1 MQVNY
6 IHMYIKV
13 YEYRLMEDKKF
24 QSVSKTKQSALPIY
38 INKFKLILVDDL
50 NYRPWLRAK
59 LDKWLNSDYNM
70 NIAICV
76 QSILL
81 CTCKSTL

>member
-13 YEYRLMEDKKF
+13 YKYRLMEDKEF

-38 INKFKLILVDDL
+38 KQIQINL
-50 NYRPWLRAK
+50 
-59 LDKWLNSDYNM
+59 S
-70 NIAICV
+70 
-76 QSILL
+76 
-81 CTCKSTL
+81 

>member
-13 YEYRLMEDKKF
+13 NEYRLMEDKKF

-38 INKFKLILVDDL
+38 KQIQINL
-50 NYRPWLRAK
+50 
-59 LDKWLNSDYNM
+59 S
-70 NIAICV
+70 
-76 QSILL
+76 
-81 CTCKSTL
+81 